1 MYKKDLVKNYE
12 TPPPPGNPREV
23 EAWGLTQAALRLK
36 AAQEQ
41 NEPEAIRAAVR
52 INWQLWT
59 ILQAELLAPEC
70 ALPEDLRAN
79 AISLSAFID
88 KQSMDLISD
97 PVVEKLDILIS
108 INREL
113 AAGLRTTPESD
124 GVESKNEGEDQKDA
138 PPSIGDLSV

>member
-36 AAQEQ
+36 AAQGQ
-41 NEPEAIRAAVR
+41 DDPEVIRAAVR

-79 AISLSAFID
+79 AISLSGFID

-113 AAGLRTTPESD
+113 AAGLRTTPEGDVAGSQED
-124 GVESKNEGEDQKDA
+124 GEAQGDT